1 MRVIRTPLR
10 VAEQGFTLLEIMV
23 VVVII
28 GLLGGHRGAELHG
41 QIDTAA
47 DQSREDGHPAA
58 SRLR

>member
-28 GLLGGHRGAELHG
+28 GFFVLC
-41 QIDTAA
+41 AA
-47 DQSREDGHPAA
+47 FVVGCGRIVRSSDDGSYAV
-58 SRLR
+58 SNEVTR